1 MTAQGLYYLIRT
13 LVALVAIPFHEA
25 GHALAAWLLGDD
37 TAKREGRLSLNPLK
51 HIDPFGTV
59 ILPLCMMLMNGPVFG
74 YAKPVPYNPS
84 YFKDPKKGDVIV
96 GLAGPAAN
104 LALAFVGDGVY
115 ELMVRERLVC
125 QANRPVNEL
134 HKQAVAMVRAEAQAA
149 AMDAILPRLTE
160 EEAAVFRRGRNAHTA
175 RSGGDYHR
183 ATGLEALFGYLYL
196 RWETDR
202 IRELFEAAFC
212 AGEQEN
218 PPV

>member
-1 MTAQGLYYLIRT
+1 M
-13 LVALVAIPFHEA
+13 
-25 GHALAAWLLGDD
+25 
-37 TAKREGRLSLNPLK
+37 GRL
-51 HIDPFGTV
+51 
-59 ILPLCMMLMNGPVFG
+59 LPE
-74 YAKPVPYNPS
+74 
-84 YFKDPKKGDVIV
+84 DVEPRN
-96 GLAGPAAN
+96 LSP

-183 ATGLEALFGYLYL
+183 ATGLEA
-196 RWETDR
+196 TDR
-202 IRELFEAAFC
+202 IQELFEAAFC

>member
-1 MTAQGLYYLIRT
+1 M
-13 LVALVAIPFHEA
+13 
-25 GHALAAWLLGDD
+25 
-37 TAKREGRLSLNPLK
+37 GRL
-51 HIDPFGTV
+51 
-59 ILPLCMMLMNGPVFG
+59 LPE
-74 YAKPVPYNPS
+74 
-84 YFKDPKKGDVIV
+84 DVEPRN
-96 GLAGPAAN
+96 LSP

-160 EEAAVFRRGRNAHTA
+160 AEAAVFR
-175 RSGGDYHR
+175 
-183 ATGLEALFGYLYL
+183 LFGYLYL
-196 RWETDR
+196 RGETDR

-218 PPV
+218 SPV